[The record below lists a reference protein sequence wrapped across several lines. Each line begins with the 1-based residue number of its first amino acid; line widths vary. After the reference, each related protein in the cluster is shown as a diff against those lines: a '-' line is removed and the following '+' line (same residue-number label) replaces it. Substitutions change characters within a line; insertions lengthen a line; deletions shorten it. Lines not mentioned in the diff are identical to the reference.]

1 MDGRPSLGPLPETTM
16 NANTTAACSCNPC
29 RCESCRCGEEAKTS
43 SQRTESEPARCCCG
57 PTCRCGERS
66 ECAPA

>member
-1 MDGRPSLGPLPETTM
+1 M
-16 NANTTAACSCNPC
+16 NANTIAACSCNPC